1 MKKLILFLLVI
12 LAFCSCRNGSEYDG
26 LLLKDQNTGDF
37 YLLQYNIGDTYF
49 IRKRTILICDKD
61 TTYVFR

>member
-12 LAFCSCRNGSEYDG
+12 FAFCSCRNGSEYDG
-26 LLLKDQNTGDF
+26 LILKDPNTGVF
-37 YLLQYNIGDTYF
+37 YLLKHNIGDTYF
-49 IRKRTILICDKD
+49 IDKRSVLICGKD